1 VLDEYVAELSDW
13 LRIPSVSADP
23 VHAADVRRAGA
34 WVCEYLRAAG
44 GEASLLDTDVHPLA
58 VGELQASS
66 APERAPTVL
75 LYGHFDVQPPAPV
88 ELWDSPPFEPT
99 RTADHVVAR
108 GAVDDKGGLYMLLRA
123 AAELARTGELPVNVR
138 VVADGE
144 EEIAG
149 PSVVDWVADDERR
162 ADACLV
168 FDTGMARPDE
178 PAFVIGTRGA
188 LAYELKVRTAQRDL
202 HSGIGNTVLN
212 AVHVTMDM
220 LGAVLPRN
228 GRLPEPLRVG
238 VGSPTEAERASWK
251 RLKSGDEWLAELG
264 ALPHD
269 GQALEE
275 FHHRTSFEP
284 SLDVNGIVAGKPG
297 LVNTTVPA
305 TAQANFVFRVAPGQD
320 VEAFAAE
327 VERLLRQAAPAG
339 TEVELVRQAM
349 AAPGATR
356 ADEPAV
362 RLAADAFERV
372 LGARPLYVRVGG
384 TLPILSALAARR
396 IPAIVT
402 GFGLPDSNA
411 HAPNERLRL
420 DYLPLGIEAA
430 RETLTAF
437 AELRRN

>member
-1 VLDEYVAELSDW
+1 
-13 LRIPSVSADP
+13 
-23 VHAADVRRAGA
+23 
-34 WVCEYLRAAG
+34 
-44 GEASLLDTDVHPLA
+44 
-58 VGELQASS
+58 
-66 APERAPTVL
+66 
-75 LYGHFDVQPPAPV
+75 
-88 ELWDSPPFEPT
+88 
-99 RTADHVVAR
+99 
-108 GAVDDKGGLYMLLRA
+108 MLLRA
-123 AAELARTGELPVNVR
+123 ATELARAGDLPVNVR

-149 PSVVDWVADDERR
+149 PSVVDWVSGDERG

-168 FDTGMARPDE
+168 FDTGMARRDE

-188 LAYELKVRTAQRDL
+188 LAYQLRVRTAARDL

-212 AVHVTMDM
+212 AVHVAMDV
-220 LGAVLPRN
+220 LGTVLPRD
-228 GRLPEPLRVG
+228 GRLPEPLRAG
-238 VGSPTEAERASWK
+238 VGGPTDVERESWK

-264 ALPHD
+264 ANPHD
-269 GQALEE
+269 ARALDE

-284 SLDVNGIVAGKPG
+284 SVDVNGIVAGKPG

-320 VEAFAAE
+320 IEAFAATA
-327 VERLLRQAAPAG
+327 ERLMREAAPPGADI
-339 TEVELVRQAM
+339 ELVRQAM

-356 ADEPAV
+356 TDDPAV

-430 RETLTAF
+430 REALTAF
-437 AELRRN
+437 ADLRRN